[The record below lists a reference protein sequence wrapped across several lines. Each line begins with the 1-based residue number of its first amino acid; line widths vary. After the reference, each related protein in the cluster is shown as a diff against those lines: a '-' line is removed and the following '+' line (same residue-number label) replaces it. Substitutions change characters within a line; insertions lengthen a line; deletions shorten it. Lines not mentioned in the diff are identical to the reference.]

1 MPKLGINV
9 ATRDANRLIARLK
22 RLKSTHAAGIIG
34 TRAEDPN
41 WSRIWVDT
49 SRSVEDIE
57 GWLWRVSH
65 GCWYAGVFEIA
76 ED

>member
-22 RLKSTHAAGIIG
+22 RLKSTHAAGIVG
-34 TRAEDPN
+34 TRAEDPS
-41 WSRIWVDT
+41 WSRIWVET
-49 SRSVEDIE
+49 SRSEADVRD
-57 GWLWRVSH
+57 WLWRVSH
-65 GCWYAGVFEIA
+65 GCWCTSVFEIV